1 MPARRWARLGVDVRL
16 ETPIERIDA
25 TGIVAR
31 GERIE
36 AATVVWCAGVRAM
49 PVGRWLGVPTERNG
63 TVRVGADLS
72 VPGHERIFVLGDA
85 AFAAVADGRPLRGLV
100 AVAVQWGA
108 YVGRVNGAKVIGRG
122 ERIGAWL
129 NASRYSDNR
138 L

>member
-63 TVRVGADLS
+63 TVRVGADLP
-72 VPGHERIFVLGDA
+72 VPGHERIRSEERR
-85 AFAAVADGRPLRGLV
+85 DGKECVRPVR
-100 AVAVQWGA
+100 
-108 YVGRVNGAKVIGRG
+108 
-122 ERIGAWL
+122 
-129 NASRYSDNR
+129 SRWSPYPYKKKNTYR
-138 L
+138 H

>member
-85 AFAAVADGRPLRGLV
+85 AFAAGPDGRSDGRRGGKECV
-100 AVAVQWGA
+100 STCSS
-108 YVGRVNGAKVIGRG
+108 RG
-122 ERIGAWL
+122 
-129 NASRYSDNR
+129 SPDH
-138 L
+138 